1 MEREREGIQEGND
14 ISYREKLKGRQGKKE
29 MGGEKEKRRLECS
42 CLIQAH

>member
-29 MGGEKEKRRLECS
+29 MGKKETRRLECS

>member
-29 MGGEKEKRRLECS
+29 MGKKGEEE
-42 CLIQAH
+42 IAV

>member
-1 MEREREGIQEGND
+1 MERDREGIQEGND

-29 MGGEKEKRRLECS
+29 MGGKKEKRRLECS